1 MKYDA
6 MKEAI
11 DMEKTR
17 KESLEKNNKEMEK
30 MIFKLKS
37 EMESIKTNYDGQVKL
52 KEKFFLDK
60 FLDQNAV
67 RTYHFLDF
75 QW

>member
-37 EMESIKTNYDGQVKL
+37 EMESIKTNYDGQVKI
-52 KEKFFLDK
+52 KREIFP
-60 FLDQNAV
+60 Q
-67 RTYHFLDF
+67 
-75 QW
+75 